1 MEQRLEAY
9 LVLGCNGFIGEDG
22 FRTCHGVEN
31 SILDLTE
38 VPEENYDSLLEF
50 FDNACDLFNRPMND
64 YNKCV
69 NTLSL
74 LYKTHNAYDKRTLHN
89 IQNFLKMHKQ
99 CGVWLILVMKE
110 DFDAKSE

>member
-1 MEQRLEAY
+1 VGQRLEAY

-22 FRTCHGVEN
+22 FRSCYGIEN
-31 SILDLTE
+31 PIIDLTK
-38 VPEENYDSLLEF
+38 VPEDEYNSLLEF
-50 FDNACDLFNRPMND
+50 LDNACDLFSRPIND

-74 LYKTHNAYDKRTLHN
+74 LYKIHNAYDKQMLHN

-99 CGVWLILVMKE
+99 CGVSLILVMKE
-110 DFDAKSE
+110 DINGQ